1 MTNPSVELDVVARIA
16 KYNANREPE
25 RLALKYRAMRSSAFA
40 FFRGTAH
47 LFWEDWPTGQ
57 TPLDDAPRAWVCG
70 DLHLENFG
78 SYRGDNRLTYFDLND
93 FDEAALAPA
102 TWELVRFVTSVHL
115 AAATLRLSPSQAT
128 DLSKTFISAY
138 SDSLADGKARWVE
151 RATAKG
157 MVRDLLRRVK
167 QRSHEELLNARSEL
181 TGATRKLRVDGRR
194 ALKLSRDDR
203 AEVVKHIHAFGESR
217 GKRKFYRV
225 LDVARRVAG
234 TGSLGLRRF
243 VALVQGHGLPD
254 GNILL
259 DIKEAAPSVLTPH
272 VAVPQ
277 PAWKNEADRVV
288 QVQRRMQ
295 AISPALLEVV
305 SIGDRH
311 CMMRELQPFEDRVA
325 LQHWHGKL
333 RRLQRVMT
341 TMGEAVAW
349 AQLRSAS
356 RQGSAGADDMMA
368 FAHTRGWRRELLK
381 YARQYAKRSSRD
393 WRRFSAASQKDLFPG
408 K

>member
-1 MTNPSVELDVVARIA
+1 MTNPAVEPDVLARIT
-16 KYNANREPE
+16 KYNATREPE
-25 RLALKYRAMRSSAFA
+25 RLALKYRAMRADPFT

-102 TWELVRFVTSVHL
+102 TWELARFVTSVHL
-115 AAATLRLSPSQAT
+115 AAAKLKLSPAQAT
-128 DLSKTFISAY
+128 DLSKAFISAY

-151 RATAKG
+151 RTTAKG
-157 MVRDLLRRVK
+157 MVKDLLRRVK
-167 QRSHEELLNARSEL
+167 QRRHEELLNVRTEL
-181 TGATRKLRVDGRR
+181 AGPRRKLKVDGRH

-243 VALVQGHGLPD
+243 VVLVRGHGIPD
-254 GNILL
+254 GSILL
-259 DIKEAAPSVLTPH
+259 DIKEAAPSALVPH

-288 QVQRRMQ
+288 HVQRRMQ

-305 SIGDRH
+305 EIGDRH

-325 LQHWHGKL
+325 LEHWHGKL

-349 AQLRSAS
+349 AQLRSVS
-356 RQGSAGADDMMA
+356 RQGSAGADDMIA
-368 FAHTRGWRRELLK
+368 FAHTKGWRRELLK
-381 YARQYAKRSSRD
+381 YARLYARKATRD
-393 WRRFSAASQKDLFPG
+393 WRHFSGVSEKQLLRG